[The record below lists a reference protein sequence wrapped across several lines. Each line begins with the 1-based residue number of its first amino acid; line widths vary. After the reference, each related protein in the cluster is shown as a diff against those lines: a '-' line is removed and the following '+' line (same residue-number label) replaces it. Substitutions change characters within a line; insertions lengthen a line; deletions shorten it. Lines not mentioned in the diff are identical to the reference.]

1 MMTDKDL
8 IAAIERMERQAEKFG
23 DLSDERSKALDYY
36 KGEAFGNEQDGRSQ
50 VVSRDVHDH
59 IEAVKAPLLK
69 IFVSGDEVVRFDP
82 RGPEDEEQARQET
95 DYINLQIERAN
106 GYEIAY
112 NWATDGLLQKTGYVK
127 AYWDDSKQVEE
138 EEYEGLSQDE
148 LVMIASDPN
157 IEIVEQEEYA
167 DPVMGVC
174 YEIKLKRTKVEGR
187 IALCN
192 IPPEQVLVDHNATSV
207 RPCKANF
214 FEHWEYKTISEL
226 RAEGFDVPDD
236 LSDASSQANEG
247 EWESD
252 ERDEFQPFKDR
263 EGEYG
268 DPSLRRVKVREI
280 WARIDVDGDGIAEL
294 RHIVAVGSTILE
306 NEPTELIP
314 VAAWSPNPLPHQ
326 HYGESM
332 ADDLMDVQFIKSMLL
347 RGELD
352 NTYIAING
360 RNAVDASRV
369 NLDDLLTVKPGG
381 IVRVKG
387 SPGDAIM
394 PLVQPN
400 GGGIGLNMA
409 QYFDNVAQGRT
420 GIQKVMPQSPGDAN
434 ALNKT
439 AFGLSVQQS
448 ANMARVE
455 LMARTWAE
463 TGWKDLFKIVHYLAL
478 THNRKA
484 EVIRLRNQWVTV
496 NPREWTQRENLKIS
510 VGLGTGSRETQMQF
524 LMSFI
529 GLQMQLS
536 QMGIVEPRHIYNTV
550 AKIVN
555 AIGFK
560 NPTEFAKDPS
570 NEPPPQPQGPPPE
583 LMLKMQELQ
592 QKGQIEQAKMQFEA
606 QNAEADRQLKLYIA
620 QLQSQTQ
627 EVIAQM
633 KSVIDEQS
641 QMVNAQA
648 NETRAEID
656 RVKLQLDV
664 LDKMQGQKETT
675 VNVNGE
681 GLSAGV
687 NEVRQATSES
697 AAVMSAGLAQ
707 LAQAVAA
714 LQESLNRPKQV
725 VRDQNGRVV
734 GVQ

>member
-1 MMTDKDL
+1 MNDKDL
-8 IAAIERMERQAEKFG
+8 ISAIERLERQAEKYG
-23 DLSDERSKALDYY
+23 DLSDERTKALDYY
-36 KGEAFGNEQDGRSQ
+36 KGEPFGNEQDDRSQ

-69 IFVSGDEVVRFDP
+69 IFVSGDEVVKFDP
-82 RGPEDEEQARQET
+82 RGPEDEEQAQQET
-95 DYINLQIERAN
+95 DYVNLQIERAN

-112 NWATDGLLQKTGYVK
+112 NWLTDGLLQKTGYVK
-127 AYWDDSKQVEE
+127 AYWNDAKTVEE
-138 EEYEGLSQDE
+138 EKYKGLSQEE
-148 LVMIASDPN
+148 LAMIAQDPD
-157 IEIVEQEEYA
+157 IEVVEQEEYP
-167 DPVMGVC
+167 DPLMGVC
-174 YEIKLKRTKVEGR
+174 YNVTLKRVKEEGC
-187 IALCN
+187 IDLCN
-192 IPPEQVLVDHNATSV
+192 IPPEQVLIDHNSTSV
-207 RPCKANF
+207 RPCKSNF

-236 LSDASSQANEG
+236 ISDAASQANEG

-252 ERDEFQPFKDR
+252 ERDEFQPFRDK

-268 DPSLRRVKVREI
+268 DPSLRRVKCREI
-280 WARIDVDGDGIAEL
+280 WARIDHDEDGIAEL
-294 RHIVAVGSTILE
+294 RHLILVGTTVLL
-306 NEPTELIP
+306 NETAEVIP

-332 ADDLMDVQFIKSMLL
+332 ADDLMDVQFIKSMLI

-352 NTYIAING
+352 NRYLAING

-381 IVRVKG
+381 VVRVKG
-387 SPGDAIM
+387 SPAEAIM
-394 PLVQPN
+394 PLVTPAQA
-400 GGGIGLNMA
+400 GLGLEMSE
-409 QYFDNVAQGRT
+409 YFDRVAQGRT

-463 TGWKDLFKIVHYLAL
+463 TGWKDLFKIVHHLAL

-484 EVIRLRNQWVTV
+484 ETIRLRNKWVTV
-496 NPREWTQRENLKIS
+496 NPREWAKRENLRIS

-524 LMSFI
+524 LMQFI
-529 GLQMQLS
+529 GLQMQLG

-550 AKIVN
+550 AKIVT
-555 AIGFK
+555 AIGYK

-570 NEPPPQPQGPPPE
+570 MEPPPQPQGPPPE
-583 LMLKMQELQ
+583 LMLEMQKLQ
-592 QKGQIEQAKMQFEA
+592 QDGQIKQAQMQLDA
-606 QNAEADRQLKLYIA
+606 QNAEAERQLKLYIA

-633 KSVIDEQS
+633 KAVIDEQS

-656 RVKLQLDV
+656 RVKLQLDM
-664 LDKMQGQKETT
+664 LDKMQGQKEPTI
-675 VNVNGE
+675 NVNGDELKASAEGVKQANQETAMVMSE
-681 GLSAGV
+681 GLS
-687 NEVRQATSES
+687 
-697 AAVMSAGLAQ
+697 Q

-714 LQESLNRPKQV
+714 LQESLNRPKTV
-725 VRDQNGRVV
+725 LRDQSGRVV

>member
-1 MMTDKDL
+1 MNDKDL
-8 IAAIERMERQAEKFG
+8 ISAIERLERMAEKYG
-23 DLSDERSKALDYY
+23 DLSDERAKALNYY
-36 KGEAFGNEQDGRSQ
+36 KGEPFGNEMDDRSQ

-69 IFVSGDEVVRFDP
+69 IFVSGDEVVKFDP
-82 RGPEDEEQARQET
+82 RGPEDEEQAQQET

-138 EEYEGLSQDE
+138 EKYEGLSQEE
-148 LVMIASDPN
+148 LAMVASDSDV
-157 IEIVEQEEYA
+157 EIVEQEEYP
-167 DPVMGVC
+167 DPLMGVC
-174 YEIKLKRTKVEGR
+174 YNVTLKRTKTEGR

-236 LSDASSQANEG
+236 LNDASSQANEG

-252 ERDEFQPFKDR
+252 ERDEFQPFRDK

-280 WARIDVDGDGIAEL
+280 WARIDFDGDGIAEL
-294 RHIVAVGSTILE
+294 RHVIAVGTTILE
-306 NEPTELIP
+306 NESAELIP

-326 HYGESM
+326 HFGESM

-352 NTYIAING
+352 NTYLSING
-360 RNAVDASRV
+360 RNAVDTSRV

-381 IVRVKG
+381 VVRVKG

-420 GIQKVMPQSPGDAN
+420 GIQKVMPQNPGDAN

-463 TGWKDLFKIVHYLAL
+463 TGWKDLFKVVHYLAL

-484 EVIRLRNQWVTV
+484 EVIRLRNTWVTV
-496 NPREWTQRENLKIS
+496 NPREWSRRDNLKIS

-536 QMGIVEPRHIYNTV
+536 QIGIVEPRHIYNTV
-550 AKIVN
+550 SKIVN

-560 NPTEFAKDPS
+560 NPTEFAKDPT

-583 LMLKMQELQ
+583 VMLKMQELQ
-592 QKGQIEQAKMQFEA
+592 QKGQMDQQKMQLDQARMQMDA
-606 QNAEADRQLKLYIA
+606 QNAEAERQLKLYIA

-633 KSVIDEQS
+633 KAVIDEQS

-681 GLSAGV
+681 EIKKANGETK
-687 NEVRQATSES
+687 EVMGQ
-697 AAVMSAGLAQ
+697 GLAQ
-707 LAQAVAA
+707 LAQAVAS
-714 LQESLNRPKQV
+714 LQESVNRPKQV
-725 VRDQNGRVV
+725 IRDQSGRVV